1 MLSTRDDDISTS
13 STVKGQVWAESPDE
27 ETKQCLQSL
36 RSKVQSM
43 DLTPKELEWCDDACL
58 LRYLRARNN
67 HVDKALELIR
77 RTLQWRKEFG
87 VEEMMNNVP
96 APVKEEGASQKLYVG
111 GKDKYGRPIIYMKPK
126 YQNTKE
132 SIHQLEHLVYT
143 LERAIRSMQN
153 GVEKLVLFIDFEG
166 YSMRNTPSV
175 KMMRETLTV
184 LQDYYPE
191 RLGLAICLNAPT
203 LFHTFYKIIKPFI
216 DKNTVQKIYFFKVN
230 NTKKSKEWTEFAPQV
245 FDLDQLEVDYG
256 GRNEKGYNPEEYFS
270 TE

>member
-132 SIHQLEHLVYT
+132 SIHQLEHLVNIQP
-143 LERAIRSMQN
+143 LPFLDKVSN
-153 GVEKLVLFIDFEG
+153 VHK
-166 YSMRNTPSV
+166 NH
-175 KMMRETLTV
+175 
-184 LQDYYPE
+184 
-191 RLGLAICLNAPT
+191 AP
-203 LFHTFYKIIKPFI
+203 L
-216 DKNTVQKIYFFKVN
+216 
-230 NTKKSKEWTEFAPQV
+230 
-245 FDLDQLEVDYG
+245 
-256 GRNEKGYNPEEYFS
+256 
-270 TE
+270 